1 MALPFFESGARKKRD
16 QMVAVDLGNRTTK
29 AVCVQRRGNSFALTN
44 YALLDA
50 PIFDKTLSP
59 EMLTDHLKTLS
70 QTMASKNKMVTLTIG
85 LTDALVRPVDMPMLP
100 ADEMRMVLK
109 LNSRNYLQQDL
120 SNYLFDCQV
129 LNGNGHGKGAEAKG
143 SGIQKQR
150 VLVAGAR
157 KQLVD
162 DFMQGARGA
171 GLIPDHLVPG
181 LIGPVNA
188 FERAMPE
195 AFKNEVLALVDI
207 GFKNSSICILN
218 KGELT
223 LTRTVNI
230 GGDRLTTALS
240 EAMNISYAEAEGIK
254 IGMPQEVQSALEA
267 TLSPL
272 GRELRASIDFFEH
285 QQDKALSHV
294 YVSGGSARSSV
305 IVQALQTELM
315 VECKAW
321 NPTAGLQLQLT
332 TEQAAQVE
340 AFGPQLAVAIGA
352 AFAAL

>member
-44 YALLDA
+44 YTLLDA

-207 GFKNSSICILN
+207 
-218 KGELT
+218 
-223 LTRTVNI
+223 
-230 GGDRLTTALS
+230 
-240 EAMNISYAEAEGIK
+240 
-254 IGMPQEVQSALEA
+254 
-267 TLSPL
+267 
-272 GRELRASIDFFEH
+272 
-285 QQDKALSHV
+285 
-294 YVSGGSARSSV
+294 
-305 IVQALQTELM
+305 
-315 VECKAW
+315 
-321 NPTAGLQLQLT
+321 
-332 TEQAAQVE
+332 
-340 AFGPQLAVAIGA
+340 
-352 AFAAL
+352 